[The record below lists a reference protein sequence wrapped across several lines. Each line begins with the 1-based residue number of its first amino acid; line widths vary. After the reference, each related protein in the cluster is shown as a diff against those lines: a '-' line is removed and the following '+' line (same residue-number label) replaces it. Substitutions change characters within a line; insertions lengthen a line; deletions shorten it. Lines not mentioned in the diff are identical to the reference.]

1 MPQGYAP
8 AAYSLV
14 CSLSCGNSTMTCR
27 RSWMRLPAQ
36 FSSRRALQF
45 NITPLIDIVFLLII
59 FFLVASHFVR
69 NDNSESVDLPR
80 ASAANSDDNPAYRLT
95 VTILADGSL
104 SIGGKRTTSETVL
117 QRIAG
122 LASTATADG
131 SQPEVR
137 IRADRAG
144 RFGMIRPLI
153 EQCARHNIRS
163 IQLAVST
170 DAT

>member
-1 MPQGYAP
+1 
-8 AAYSLV
+8 
-14 CSLSCGNSTMTCR
+14 
-27 RSWMRLPAQ
+27 MRLPVL

-69 NDNSESVDLPR
+69 NDNSKAIDLPC
-80 ASAANSDDNPAYRLT
+80 ASAANSDDNPAHRLT

-104 SIGGKRTTSETVL
+104 SIGGERTTSDAIL

-122 LASTATADG
+122 LATTATEDG

-153 EQCARHNIRS
+153 EHCARHNIRS